1 MAAMPALALDTD
13 RTRTSSMTA
22 GIADPVRAAHLANS
36 FLRTALDQTSEG
48 IMILEPSLTHKL
60 GPRILLHNTR
70 MAAMV
75 GAEPENGLRD
85 RFITQLVAS
94 EAEADDLLRALRTT
108 VKQGGATQWEGS
120 LKTLFGKG
128 MQPCTWRIRAVMDE
142 HARVYNYTLTLAP
155 VAQPTAASAKHGS
168 RPMEDDPR
176 RLRNDNIAEL
186 APGILHDIRH
196 ALGIIMTNLSEAT
209 RMLPGHTEFGQHV
222 DEALAAAQ
230 QASEFAQQ
238 ALRMTKDMPE
248 RREPADMVSLIRSTA
263 RISQSGS
270 GVNLHMSLPRD
281 LWWAVIDSPRISQ
294 VLQNLILNGIQA
306 MNNHGHMDL
315 LARNVMVPAGHP
327 ALPEG
332 PYVEVL
338 VRDRGCGMDPHDA
351 ERALHESFTN
361 KPNGNGL
368 GLTTCKR
375 IINDHLGHI
384 AISSMKNICTEVVF
398 WLPATHPREVHTP
411 PPAIER
417 SRAGLG
423 NILVVDDEDKL
434 RKIVHVVLKRC
445 GYRVFEA
452 SSGEEA
458 ISLYRSLLR
467 QHDEVDLIIMD
478 LTLKGGLDGDETA
491 REIMALN
498 PAAKIIASSGGMLA
512 ESRSSYLARGFCEI
526 LPKPYLTDDV
536 SSLVQSVLN
545 ARDAHGHGSNG
556 NGGVRGSA
564 A

>member
-1 MAAMPALALDTD
+1 
-13 RTRTSSMTA
+13 MTA

-36 FLRTALDQTSEG
+36 FLRTALDQASEG
-48 IMILEPSLTHKL
+48 IMILEPTLSHKL

-85 RFITQLVAS
+85 RFITQLVSTEDEAAS
-94 EAEADDLLRALRTT
+94 LLKALRTT

-142 HARVYNYTLTLAP
+142 HARVYNYTLT
-155 VAQPTAASAKHGS
+155 VAAATQGSPATTAKQTS
-168 RPMEDDPR
+168 RPVEDDPR

-248 RREPADMVSLIRSTA
+248 RREPTDMGTLIRSTA

-281 LWWAVIDSPRISQ
+281 LWWSVIDSPRISQ

-338 VRDRGCGMDPHDA
+338 VRDRGCGMDPQDA
-351 ERALHESFTN
+351 ERALHEAFTS

-375 IINDHLGHI
+375 IVNDHQGHI

-398 WLPATHPREVHTP
+398 WLPATHPRETQPSP
-411 PPAIER
+411 PTGER
-417 SRAGLG
+417 RPRNGLG

-458 ISLYRSLLR
+458 IVVYRNLLR

-512 ESRSSYLARGFCEI
+512 ESRASYLARGFCEI

-536 SSLVQSVLN
+536 SALVQQVLN
-545 ARDAHGHGSNG
+545 ERGGRDDTPRSE
-556 NGGVRGSA
+556 VPYA

>member
-1 MAAMPALALDTD
+1 
-13 RTRTSSMTA
+13 MTA

-48 IMILEPSLTHKL
+48 IMIVEPSLNHRL

-75 GAEPENGLRD
+75 GAEPESGLRD

-94 EAEADDLLRALRTT
+94 EDEAASLLRALRTT
-108 VKQGGATQWEGS
+108 VKQGGASQWEGN

-128 MQPCTWRIRAVMDE
+128 SQPSVWRIRAVMDE

-155 VAQPTAASAKHGS
+155 ATASAVSQPPFAAK
-168 RPMEDDPR
+168 PPVEDDPR

-230 QASEFAQQ
+230 QASEFAGQ
-238 ALRMTKDMPE
+238 ALRMTKDLPE
-248 RREPADMVSLIRSTA
+248 QRDPTDMAVLIRSTA

-270 GVNLHMSLPRD
+270 GVNLHLSLPRD
-281 LWWAVIDSPRISQ
+281 LWWSVVDSARISQ

-306 MNNHGHMDL
+306 MNNHGHMDV
-315 LARNVMVPAGHP
+315 LARNVVVPSGHMT
-327 ALPEG
+327 LPEG

-338 VRDRGCGMDPHDA
+338 VRDRGCGMDPQDV
-351 ERALHESFTN
+351 ERALHESFTK
-361 KPNGNGL
+361 KPHGNGL

-375 IINDHLGHI
+375 IITDHRGHI
-384 AISSMKNICTEVVF
+384 AISSMKNVCTEVIF
-398 WLPATHPREVHTP
+398 WLPATHAREAAAP
-411 PPAIER
+411 LPPAIQQ

-423 NILVVDDEDKL
+423 NILVVDDEEKL

-452 SSGEEA
+452 ASGEEA
-458 ISLYRSLLR
+458 VALYRSLLR
-467 QHDEVDLIIMD
+467 QHDEVDLVIMD
-478 LTLKGGLDGDETA
+478 LTLKGGLDGDEAT
-491 REIMALN
+491 REILALN
-498 PAAKIIASSGGMLA
+498 PHAKVIASSGGMLA
-512 ESRSSYLARGFCEI
+512 EARTSYLARGFCEI

-536 SSLVQSVLN
+536 SALVQSVLTEH
-545 ARDAHGHGSNG
+545 AKPGA
-556 NGGVRGSA
+556 VQSA

>member
-1 MAAMPALALDTD
+1 MAAMPALALEPEHS
-13 RTRTSSMTA
+13 RMSSVTA
-22 GIADPVRAAHLANS
+22 GVADPVRAAHLANS

-48 IMILEPSLTHKL
+48 IMIVEPSLSHRL

-70 MAAMV
+70 MAALV
-75 GAEPENGLRD
+75 GAEPERGLRD

-94 EAEADDLLRALRTT
+94 EEEAGDLMRALRST
-108 VKQGGATQWEGS
+108 VKQGGASQWEGG

-128 MQPCTWRIRAVMDE
+128 VQRCTWRIRAVMDE

-155 VAQPTAASAKHGS
+155 VAPGS
-168 RPMEDDPR
+168 SNGIHSSQARPATDDPR
-176 RLRNDNIAEL
+176 RLRNDNVAEL

-196 ALGIIMTNLSEAT
+196 ALGIIMTNLSEGA
-209 RMLPGHTEFGQHV
+209 RLVPGHTEFGAHV

-230 QASEFAQQ
+230 QASEFAEQ
-238 ALRMTKDMPE
+238 ALRMTKDLPE
-248 RREPADMVSLIRSTA
+248 RREPTDMVALIRSTA

-281 LWWAVIDSPRISQ
+281 LWWSVVDSARISQ

-315 LARNVMVPAGHP
+315 LARNVMVPQGHGN
-327 ALPEG
+327 LPEG

-351 ERALHESFTN
+351 QRALHESFTN

-375 IINDHLGHI
+375 IITDHHGHI
-384 AISSMKNICTEVVF
+384 AISSMKNVCTEVIF
-398 WLPATHPREVHTP
+398 WLPATHPREVKM
-411 PPAIER
+411 PPAMVEQNR
-417 SRAGLG
+417 TGLG
-423 NILVVDDEDKL
+423 NILVVDDEEKL

-452 SSGEEA
+452 GSGEEA
-458 ISLYRSLLR
+458 VAAYRHLLR
-467 QHDEVDLIIMD
+467 HNDEVDLVIMD
-478 LTLKGGLDGDETA
+478 LTLKGGLDGEEA
-491 REIMALN
+491 LREILALN
-498 PAAKIIASSGGMLA
+498 PNAKVVASSGGMLA
-512 ESRSSYLARGFCEI
+512 EARASYIARGFCEI
-526 LPKPYLTDDV
+526 LPKPYLTDKISAV
-536 SSLVQSVLN
+536 VHRVLN
-545 ARDAHGHGSNG
+545 RNTGSDSAQ
-556 NGGVRGSA
+556 SA

>member
-1 MAAMPALALDTD
+1 
-13 RTRTSSMTA
+13 MTT

-48 IMILEPSLTHKL
+48 IMIVEPSLNHRL

-85 RFITQLVAS
+85 RFITQLVTTEE
-94 EAEADDLLRALRTT
+94 EAGSLLRALRTT

-128 MQPCTWRIRAVMDE
+128 AQPCVWRIRAVMDE
-142 HARVYNYTLTLAP
+142 HARVYNYTITLAP
-155 VAQPTAASAKHGS
+155 APISAVNPAQAAASKS
-168 RPMEDDPR
+168 TEDDPR

-209 RMLPGHTEFGQHV
+209 RMLPSHTEFGQHV

-248 RREPADMVSLIRSTA
+248 QRDPTDMGELIRSSA

-270 GVNLHMSLPRD
+270 GVNLHLSIPRD
-281 LWWAVIDSPRISQ
+281 LWWSVVDSARLAQ

-306 MNNHGHMDL
+306 MNNHGHMDV
-315 LARNVMVPAGHP
+315 LARNVVVPTGHMT
-327 ALPEG
+327 LSEG

-338 VRDRGCGMDPHDA
+338 VRDRGCGMDPHDV
-351 ERALHESFTN
+351 ERALHESFTK
-361 KPNGNGL
+361 KPHGNGL

-375 IINDHLGHI
+375 IINDHRGHI
-384 AISSMKNICTEVVF
+384 AISSMKNVCTEVVF
-398 WLPATHPREVHTP
+398 WLPATHAREPQPPTP
-411 PPAIER
+411 PPLQQRTR
-417 SRAGLG
+417 SGLG
-423 NILVVDDEDKL
+423 NILVVDDEEKL

-458 ISLYRSLLR
+458 VALYRSLLR
-467 QHDEVDLIIMD
+467 QHDEVDLVLMD
-478 LTLKGGLDGDETA
+478 LTLKGGLDGDEAT
-491 REIMALN
+491 REILSLN
-498 PAAKIIASSGGMLA
+498 PNAKVIASSGGMLQ
-512 ESRSSYLARGFCEI
+512 ESRTSYMARGYCEI

-536 SSLVQSVLN
+536 SNMVHSVLN
-545 ARDAHGHGSNG
+545 QHANPDD
-556 NGGVRGSA
+556 VQSA

>member
-1 MAAMPALALDTD
+1 
-13 RTRTSSMTA
+13 MTA

-48 IMILEPSLTHKL
+48 IMIVEPSLNHRL

-75 GAEPENGLRD
+75 GAEPESGLRD
-85 RFITQLVAS
+85 RFITQLVATEE
-94 EAEADDLLRALRTT
+94 EAASLLRALRTT
-108 VKQGGATQWEGS
+108 VKQGGASQWEGN

-128 MQPCTWRIRAVMDE
+128 SQPSVWRIRAVMDE
-142 HARVYNYTLTLAP
+142 HARVYNYTLTLSPAS
-155 VAQPTAASAKHGS
+155 PTAASQPPFATKKAS
-168 RPMEDDPR
+168 VEDEPR

-196 ALGIIMTNLSEAT
+196 ALGIIMTNLSEAA
-209 RMLPGHTEFGQHV
+209 RLLPAHTDFGQHV

-248 RREPADMVSLIRSTA
+248 QREPTDMAALIRSTA

-270 GVNLHMSLPRD
+270 GVNLHLSLPRD
-281 LWWAVIDSPRISQ
+281 LWWSVVDSARMAQ

-306 MNNHGHMDL
+306 MNNHGHMDV
-315 LARNVMVPAGHP
+315 LARNVVVPAGH
-327 ALPEG
+327 LTLSEG

-338 VRDRGCGMDPHDA
+338 VRDRGCGMDPQDV
-351 ERALHESFTN
+351 ERALHESFTK
-361 KPNGNGL
+361 KPHGNGL

-375 IINDHLGHI
+375 IINDHRGHI
-384 AISSMKNICTEVVF
+384 AISSMKNVCTEVVF
-398 WLPATHPREVHTP
+398 WLPATHAREAAPTP
-411 PPAIER
+411 PPVIQSPR
-417 SRAGLG
+417 SGLG
-423 NILVVDDEDKL
+423 NILVVDDEEKL
-434 RKIVHVVLKRC
+434 RKIVHVVLKRY

-458 ISLYRSLLR
+458 VALYRSLLR
-467 QHDEVDLIIMD
+467 QHDEVDLVIMD
-478 LTLKGGLDGDETA
+478 LTLKGGLDGDEATK
-491 REIMALN
+491 EILALN
-498 PAAKIIASSGGMLA
+498 PHAKIIASSGGMLHEA
-512 ESRSSYLARGFCEI
+512 RTSYMARGYCEI

-536 SSLVQSVLN
+536 SNMVHSVLN
-545 ARDAHGHGSNG
+545 AHANPTAGEAATQ
-556 NGGVRGSA
+556 SA